1 MVGVGQGLV
10 AGLGGRALLAVAVQ
24 HAGQHGQRG
33 ARRGRPGV
41 RGTNAGPF
49 GINLVVAGQLG
60 SRTRARHRVGPFR
73 GRGEHVGEVD
83 VGAAGQRDIG
93 VLAVLGPGDHGQAGV
108 HGPAL
113 GGVVGDRVPQLGIA
127 VVRVHEGA
135 VGPAPLPRARVGVQR
150 PAHDQAATGDG
161 LDAEQVTVGQRPAGL
176 AGFDGVVVAGADDQV
191 AGAGLGAVGDADRGP
206 GRDDA
211 QLDEVV
217 ADAAG
222 QFAAQ
227 RMVGGHQQDVGA
239 VGGQRDV
246 GGRGGVHHLLRL
258 AADDPAMAVIFGEH
272 GGIPVAQPQARLLF
286 PGGAEPGR
294 SGQPCV
300 AERAGEQGHAAAVFH
315 GLELAGVPGQDRSWR
330 RGPARRRSVRPGPG
344 RTASRPRR

>member
-1 MVGVGQGLV
+1 M
-10 AGLGGRALLAVAVQ
+10 
-24 HAGQHGQRG
+24 
-33 ARRGRPGV
+33 
-41 RGTNAGPF
+41 
-49 GINLVVAGQLG
+49 
-60 SRTRARHRVGPFR
+60 
-73 GRGEHVGEVD
+73 
-83 VGAAGQRDIG
+83 
-93 VLAVLGPGDHGQAGV
+93 LAVLGPGDHGQAGV

-113 GGVVGDRVPQLGIA
+113 GGVVGDRVAQLGFA
-127 VVRVHEGA
+127 VVCVHEGA
-135 VGPAPLPRARVGVQR
+135 AGPAPLPGARVGVQR
-150 PAHDQAATGDG
+150 PAHDQAAAGDG
-161 LDAEQVTVGQRPAGL
+161 LDAEQVAVGQRPAGL
-176 AGFDGVVVAGADDQV
+176 AGLDAMVVAGAEDQV
-191 AGAGLGAVGDADRGP
+191 ARAGLSAVGDADRGP

-211 QLDEVV
+211 ELHEVV

-286 PGGAEPGR
+286 PRGAEPGWL
-294 SGQPCV
+294 GQPCV

-315 GLELAGVPGQDRSWR
+315 GLELAGVPGQDDLGAAGLRVGDQFGQVR
-330 RGPARRRSVRPGPG
+330 GGQHRGLIDDQERARADRQRAAGAAPAGQVAQELGAVVTDRDAGGQGVPGGLGGGDADHRAQPGRGPD
-344 RTASRPRR
+344 PRGLG